1 MAVRSRSFGAEGL
14 AWSQAPSDCDAVQSS
29 NFPNPQENG
38 TGVAGRGRECSGP
51 GPALGHCFLL
61 VFLGV
66 VTALSSLLSA
76 SVLFGAELCSWLPG
90 PAGLS
95 LSAHSFIPSS
105 VKPFLCA
112 RDPGSCQLV
121 GIGFPKWLLAA
132 WAGPQLLALCNP
144 SYLPP
149 NPFPLLTP
157 LFTTSRQTR
166 RFRVGPP
173 PPHLLRPSRLPLLQ
187 MHGVIARYVHRA

>member
-1 MAVRSRSFGAEGL
+1 MEQGL
-14 AWSQAPSDCDAVQSS
+14 L
-29 NFPNPQENG
+29 
-38 TGVAGRGRECSGP
+38 GVGRECPGP

-66 VTALSSLLSA
+66 VTALSSLLLA

-132 WAGPQLLALCNP
+132 WAEPQLLVLCNP

-149 NPFPLLTP
+149 QPVPIAHASIHDLSADSEVQGGTP
-157 LFTTSRQTR
+157 TPSS
-166 RFRVGPP
+166 PP
-173 PPHLLRPSRLPLLQ
+173 PLKAPSVAV
-187 MHGVIARYVHRA
+187 HGVIARYVHRAGQVFLWAGPVQCPQGRM